1 MKRAKKPKQER
12 YTFNRQQIK
21 ELCDEQVQKAFLLL
35 MTAAT
40 DELELTEAEVISVA
54 KRAERYA
61 EYVDQHV
68 VSMKNVSRILEENA
82 GVKWR
87 W

>member
-1 MKRAKKPKQER
+1 
-12 YTFNRQQIK
+12 
-21 ELCDEQVQKAFLLL
+21 

-61 EYVDQHV
+61 DYVDQHV
-68 VSMKNVSRILEENA
+68 VSMAKVSRILEKNA